1 MVSNLTVVFGAARRF
16 VIAKEVCCNEV
27 SSVEIRRERC
37 WSRFQKFSPLRDRV
51 CRVDFVDTGSSETV
65 STMNCDEHVMTIFNI
80 VIEFAEDE
88 RVADA
93 FVQHE
98 DIEYRRHGLRRC

>member
-1 MVSNLTVVFGAARRF
+1 MKCRAWRF
-16 VIAKEVCCNEV
+16 VENVAGSV
-27 SSVEIRRERC
+27 SRSFLHFEIE
-37 WSRFQKFSPLRDRV
+37 FGVLLQVRV
-51 CRVDFVDTGSSETV
+51 GFVDTGSSETV
-65 STMNCDEHVMTIFNI
+65 STMNCDEHVMAIFNI

-98 DIEYRRHGLRRC
+98 DIEYRRHGVRRC